1 MDLTKLNAY
10 VQLIQ
15 DIMAGTVRRHTF
27 TPLELQLLLDVQAAR
42 IRKSAKNDILRRYS
56 RTVQHQFAL
65 NHSVPIRFARFWE
78 DQNKGGLQTP
88 EPSRPILQA
97 RGAGRS

>member
-10 VQLIQ
+10 VQLIH

-42 IRKSAKNDILRRYS
+42 IRKSAKNDVLRRYL
-56 RTVQHQFAL
+56 RTVQQQFAMDR
-65 NHSVPIRFARFWE
+65 SVPIRFARFWE
-78 DQNKGGLQTP
+78 EQNKAGLQQT
-88 EPSRPILQA
+88 EPARPILHA
-97 RGAGRS
+97 RGAALS